1 MRFRFKLPQVQDGHP
16 WILGLVALDVLP
28 DIPYPLTGLRFL
40 LIKVFLI
47 SLRWQ
52 ITALNRDYSR
62 LLAISE

>member
-1 MRFRFKLPQVQDGHP
+1 MRFSFKLSQIQDAHP

-52 ITALNRDYSR
+52 IVALSKDYSP
-62 LLAISE
+62 

>member
-1 MRFRFKLPQVQDGHP
+1 MVRPLRFRFKQSQIQDEHP

-52 ITALNRDYSR
+52 ITALNKR
-62 LLAISE
+62 L